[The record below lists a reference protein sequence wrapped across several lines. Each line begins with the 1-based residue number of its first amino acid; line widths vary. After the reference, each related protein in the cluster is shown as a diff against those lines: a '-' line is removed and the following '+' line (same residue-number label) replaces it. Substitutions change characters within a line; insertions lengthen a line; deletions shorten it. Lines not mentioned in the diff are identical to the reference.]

1 MANMMINY
9 QLNRGTLFPDP
20 FGCPNL
26 GSPLVSRHKHCERYH
41 EKHFFHIKH
50 NTTKCLLNIHYSH
63 PVSCWFYCS
72 STVPHHAAWGAPP
85 CCNFA
90 SHSRRRSMWCEASE
104 WRKTNPDIWS
114 LYIHLHCMY
123 RQYIYIYIY
132 SNVYIIYVYIYI
144 YRHIDIY
151 T

>member
-1 MANMMINY
+1 MINY

-50 NTTKCLLNIHYSH
+50 NSTKCLLNIHYSH

-90 SHSRRRSMWCEASE
+90 SHSRRVRCDVKPQNGG
-104 WRKTNPDIWS
+104 RQIPTYD
-114 LYIHLHCMY
+114 LYI
-123 RQYIYIYIY
+123 YIFTVCTDNTYIYIY
-132 SNVYIIYVYIYI
+132 SNVYIIYMYI
-144 YRHIDIY
+144 YRVI
-151 T
+151 